1 MFTAPEKHLQETPK
15 VEVEEGRGSSG
26 QWMLCFTYFQFF
38 FSLSLPGTDHPSA
51 FPFSYNILVTSENP
65 PMKTVGEKEDKRT
78 QERYA
83 ERETKLFSKFKAL
96 LACSSTV
103 RGDF

>member
-1 MFTAPEKHLQETPK
+1 
-15 VEVEEGRGSSG
+15 
-26 QWMLCFTYFQFF
+26 
-38 FSLSLPGTDHPSA
+38 
-51 FPFSYNILVTSENP
+51 
-65 PMKTVGEKEDKRT
+65 MKTVGEKEDKRT